1 MGAMVSLARKGQL
14 VKEGRRARPDPE
26 AKLVLSARLDRKE
39 HPVFKATVAKVVRSA
54 LRAK

>member
-1 MGAMVSLARKGQL
+1 MVSLARKGQL